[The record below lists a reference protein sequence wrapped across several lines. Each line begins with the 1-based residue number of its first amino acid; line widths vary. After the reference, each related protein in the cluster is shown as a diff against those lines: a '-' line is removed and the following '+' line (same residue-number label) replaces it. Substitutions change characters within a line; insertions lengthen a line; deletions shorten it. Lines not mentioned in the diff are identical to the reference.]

1 MINISSIFLLI
12 TVTLFSF
19 FWERRVKPL
28 FIFNLWWLLWV
39 SMSQL
44 NLMNF
49 YEVIDEIYAHISISI
64 FVFNAMY
71 VVVSVFLCKI
81 KINLLGGGENKLWVF
96 CKQKS
101 LIFLFSYIALTM
113 LLIIRMIALID
124 ADLSQ
129 YWKAR
134 FIYFSIPIGSESQ
147 IISLFPSAMLATL
160 YQSLSFF
167 IIVFFMIGLAEN
179 NKKIIFTSLIA
190 IMSLSILTTGR
201 EIIIFFVLYVIFSFK
216 TKAIYKNLKTIFF
229 VAVFILGVSIFRG
242 SVGTLMYAFMSYFT
256 GSIAYLNVLLHSN
269 IDNNNLYYGQVI
281 LSQVFSFIYNIYGL
295 FTQGELVKPFSVIGN
310 NLMEFQRISDSSKFY
325 DYYNAI
331 PTWYYFFYSD
341 FGIWGFYIYPILI
354 ALLFGVL
361 YRFLSIHIKAHC
373 VLAAFLETCLLWS
386 IFKPMLFEPSV
397 IMVILFFILILG
409 SKSKLCQLPSV

>member
-229 VAVFILGVSIFRG
+229 VAVFILGKVRTS
-242 SVGTLMYAFMSYFT
+242 
-256 GSIAYLNVLLHSN
+256 
-269 IDNNNLYYGQVI
+269 
-281 LSQVFSFIYNIYGL
+281 
-295 FTQGELVKPFSVIGN
+295 P
-310 NLMEFQRISDSSKFY
+310 
-325 DYYNAI
+325 
-331 PTWYYFFYSD
+331 
-341 FGIWGFYIYPILI
+341 
-354 ALLFGVL
+354 
-361 YRFLSIHIKAHC
+361 
-373 VLAAFLETCLLWS
+373 
-386 IFKPMLFEPSV
+386 
-397 IMVILFFILILG
+397 
-409 SKSKLCQLPSV
+409 